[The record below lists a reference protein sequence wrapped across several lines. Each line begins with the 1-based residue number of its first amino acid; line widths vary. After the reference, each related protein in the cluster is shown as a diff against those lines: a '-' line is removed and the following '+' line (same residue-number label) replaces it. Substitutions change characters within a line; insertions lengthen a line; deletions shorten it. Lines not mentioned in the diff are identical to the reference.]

1 MIANTIKAQYGVS
14 AQNSS
19 AYSKPYSKRIDALRM
34 PTGYQPPKLQQFDGK
49 GNPKQNIAHFIET
62 CNNAGTDGDH
72 LVKQFVLSLK
82 GNAFN
87 WYVDLEPESIDNW
100 DEMEKKFLNRF
111 YSTRRTVSMI
121 ELTNA
126 RQWKDEPVVDYI
138 NRWCSLS
145 LNCKDKL
152 SEASAIEMCIQGMH
166 WGLLYILQGIKSRNF
181 EELATRAHDME
192 LSIANHKTAFPIDD
206 QRKDKKDLKRSEKF
220 AKPSTK
226 ESMAI
231 KIAPIKISSNSKK
244 KSEKSEDQRA
254 INDRRRPIL
263 KELQEK
269 EYPFPDS
276 DVPYIFNELLERKL
290 IELPESKRPDEV
302 GRVNDPKYCK
312 YHRVVS
318 HPIERCFVVKE
329 KIMALAK
336 EGKIILDVEETV
348 GTNVASITAANNRHV
363 LEGNQEVKQSSRTP
377 GNTSVWEF

>member
-1 MIANTIKAQYGVS
+1 
-14 AQNSS
+14 
-19 AYSKPYSKRIDALRM
+19 M

-49 GNPKQNIAHFIET
+49 GNPKQHIAHFIET

-72 LVKQFVLSLK
+72 LVKQFVRSLK
-82 GNAFN
+82 GNAFD

-100 DEMEKKFLNRF
+100 DEMEREFLNRF

-138 NRWCSLS
+138 NRWRSLS

-152 SEASAIEMCIQGMH
+152 SEASAIEMCIQVSP
-166 WGLLYILQGIKSRNF
+166 IIRP
-181 EELATRAHDME
+181 
-192 LSIANHKTAFPIDD
+192 LSQIDD

-220 AKPSTK
+220 TKPSTK

-231 KIAPIKISSNSKK
+231 KTAPIKISSNSGKK
-244 KSEKSEDQRA
+244 LEKSEDQRVT
-254 INDRRRPIL
+254 NDRRQPTL

-276 DVPYIFNELLERKL
+276 DVPYIFDELLERKL
-290 IELPESKRPDEV
+290 IELPESKRPDEA

-336 EGKIILDVEETV
+336 EGKIILNVEETIEALKEISTKDDDEWTLV
-348 GTNVASITAANNRHV
+348 TRRKGRDGRSTSSTLHS
-363 LEGNQEVKQSSRTP
+363 QESHACTSNPIKQRQEI
-377 GNTSVWEF
+377 GRKR